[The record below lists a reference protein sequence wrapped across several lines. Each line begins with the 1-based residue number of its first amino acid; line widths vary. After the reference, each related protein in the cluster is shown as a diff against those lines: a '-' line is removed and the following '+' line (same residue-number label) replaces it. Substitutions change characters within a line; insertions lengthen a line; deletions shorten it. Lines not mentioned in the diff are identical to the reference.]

1 MKHNTTSTTLWRLA
15 LGTCALAILLA
26 LWPTRAHAET
36 KAWDPYAVSIKTDLV
51 AEPSLTARE
60 LGRLRVGDT
69 VRVIDSSSNAG
80 FWYVY
85 SDTHR
90 RNGWV
95 NRFCLRRET
104 KPTPQDT
111 TEDLRDH
118 YRVRVESGFLALR
131 THPEY
136 DDGNILERLYTGDVV
151 VAIHKYDGN
160 YWWVY
165 SSKHSQSGYADNRCL
180 EPL

>member
-1 MKHNTTSTTLWRLA
+1 MKNNAIHTTLCRLA
-15 LGTCALAILLA
+15 LVACAMALLLA
-26 LWPTRAHAET
+26 LWPTQARAET
-36 KAWDPYAVSIKTDLV
+36 KAWDLYEVSIRTDLV
-51 AEPSLTARE
+51 AEPSLNGRE
-60 LGRLRVGDT
+60 LGRFCIGDT
-69 VRVIDSSSNAG
+69 VRVIDSSSDAA

-85 SDTHR
+85 SDRHE

-95 NRFCLRRET
+95 NRFCLRRAP
-104 KPTPQDT
+104 KPDAQDT
-111 TEDLRDH
+111 TVDYRNH
-118 YRVRVESGFLALR
+118 YRVHVESGFLALR

-136 DDGNILERLYTGDVV
+136 DDGNILECLYTGDVV

-165 SSKHSQSGYADNRCL
+165 SPKHYQSGYADNRYL